1 MECSVDIYTDYLISS
16 TGQVSATGLSRL
28 YDGAI
33 SHDQV
38 TRMLTNEY
46 LDSIDLWRKAKP
58 LIRTAE
64 QARQNEAFA
73 VLVVDDTIIE
83 KPHTDESALVTTY
96 WDHSQKRYVKGVNL
110 LSLFYQLNQLALG
123 FT

>member
-1 MECSVDIYTDYLISS
+1 MECTVDIYTDYLISS

-46 LDSIDLWRKAKP
+46 LDSTDLWRKAKP
-58 LIRTAE
+58 LIRKAE
-64 QARQNEAFA
+64 QA
-73 VLVVDDTIIE
+73 
-83 KPHTDESALVTTY
+83 
-96 WDHSQKRYVKGVNL
+96 QKRK
-110 LSLFYQLNQLALG
+110 SLPS
-123 FT
+123 